1 MKRWSFL
8 MAAALVMA
16 GTSLAAFGDTYIL
29 DPVHCS
35 AIFRIKH
42 NGASYVY
49 GRINGPEGTL
59 VYDAAKPE
67 ASAFDITMKA
77 ANIDTNNA
85 QRDTHLKS
93 ASFFNAKEYPELTF
107 KAKSVKKADG
117 DSLEVTCVL
126 TIHGVTTP
134 LTVKL
139 DHTGDGTGGTIGF
152 EGTFTINR
160 NDFDIKEMPGALGDD
175 VRIIVAF
182 EAKKK

>member
-1 MKRWSFL
+1 MKRWSL
-8 MAAALVMA
+8 LTAALVIT
-16 GTSLAAFGDTYIL
+16 GTSLAALGDSYAL

-42 NGASYVY
+42 NNTSYVY
-49 GRINGPEGTL
+49 GRINAPEGTL
-59 VYDAAKPE
+59 TYDPAKPE
-67 ASAFDITMKA
+67 ASSFDITMKA

-107 KAKSVKKADG
+107 KSKSVKKADG
-117 DSLEVTCVL
+117 DSLEVTGDL
-126 TIHGVTTP
+126 TIHGVTKP

-139 DHTGDGTGGTIGF
+139 DHTGDGAGTIGF
-152 EGTFTINR
+152 EATFTINR

-175 VRIIVAF
+175 VRIMVAF